1 MHTAAD
7 WGPVCHLGTG
17 RHWPDTFGQLLDERQ
32 EPFQQRSGGRIRRSR
47 STPVPHRALL
57 WTVALIAA
65 PASAQDSTRRPLH
78 YWTTYED
85 LQLFSQV
92 LNELH
97 NNHADSLDSHVLSVM
112 AAIEGMLHAAD
123 PHSFVIPVIKLSASK
138 AEAYRMGQLVPVPVS
153 FAQLNNAF
161 VVTGAA
167 DGSAAARAG
176 ILAGDRLVAA
186 DSVPVAATSV
196 EELEISLAGPPH
208 SEAVLTFER
217 RRLDGSTV
225 TLTRRVARAMPGAES
240 AVPVAV
246 MLDRRTGYLRIE
258 SFLSSKAGDDVHVAL
273 SHLHDQG
280 MQRLVLDLRDN
291 GGGIIEQAAR
301 VAGEFLPAGEL
312 IYTSEGRKKD
322 ATDTVRVKRSF
333 FHHEERYPVVVL
345 INGGTASAAELV
357 AGALQDHDRAIIVGR
372 PSFGKALMMKPIRL
386 TDEHGADARGRPRPH
401 AVRSGDPTELPRA
414 RPQRLLQPGKLGSRY
429 DRATLLPDQ
438 CWTHGLR
445 RWRHLP

>member
-1 MHTAAD
+1 MS
-7 WGPVCHLGTG
+7 
-17 RHWPDTFGQLLDERQ
+17 DTNHSK
-32 EPFQQRSGGRIRRSR
+32 QRSGARFRRSR
-47 STPVPHRALL
+47 STPALHRAL
-57 WTVALIAA
+57 WYACTIALIAT
-65 PASAQDSTRRPLH
+65 PASAQDSTRRPIH

-97 NNHADSLDSHVLSVM
+97 NNHADSLDSHVLVM

-153 FAQLNNAF
+153 FAQLNDGF

-196 EELEISLAGPPH
+196 EELEISLAGPAH

-225 TLTRRVARAMPGAES
+225 TLTRRVARAMPGSES

-246 MLDRRTGYLRIE
+246 MLDRRTGYLRIRVVPQLQGRRRRTRCAE
-258 SFLSSKAGDDVHVAL
+258 S
-273 SHLHDQG
+273 
-280 MQRLVLDLRDN
+280 
-291 GGGIIEQAAR
+291 
-301 VAGEFLPAGEL
+301 PA
-312 IYTSEGRKKD
+312 
-322 ATDTVRVKRSF
+322 
-333 FHHEERYPVVVL
+333 
-345 INGGTASAAELV
+345 
-357 AGALQDHDRAIIVGR
+357 
-372 PSFGKALMMKPIRL
+372 
-386 TDEHGADARGRPRPH
+386 
-401 AVRSGDPTELPRA
+401 RSGDATARA
-414 RPQRLLQPGKLGSRY
+414 RSP
-429 DRATLLPDQ
+429 
-438 CWTHGLR
+438 
-445 RWRHLP
+445 